1 MSSRE
6 ITLWLDERW
15 YQALSQQLEVKTLEE
30 KLKDRKSV
38 V

>member
-15 YQALSQQLEVKTLEE
+15 YQALTQQLEVKKLE
-30 KLKDRKSV
+30 DMTPPTQPTM
-38 V
+38 